1 MKPIRYTIVPK
12 QPAAHLFEVT
22 VTVADPDPAGQRFML
37 PVWIPGSYMVREFA
51 RNIVTLRAVNEAG
64 RKVRVEKTDKHTWQ
78 AAPVKGA
85 LTLRYEVYAWDLSV
99 RAAHLDDTTGFFN
112 GTSVFLAPL
121 GHEEAQCL
129 VDIQKPEGA
138 AYRNWRVATALPEA
152 RGTKRYGFGE
162 YRAQNYDELID
173 HPVTLGEFALATF
186 KAHGVPHDIV
196 VAGRVIGLDMARLSA
211 DLKRICEAQIA
222 LFEPKSKKAP
232 VDRYVFMTQ
241 AVTDGY
247 GGLEHRASTARLLR
261 TGRQTTDKLKATLQ
275 TRLADV
281 TIKSVTK
288 SPIAGLYEVNLGT
301 QIIYSD
307 ANGDYLMLGDMVD
320 AKTRKNLTEAR
331 LSETNRID
339 FASLPFANAVK
350 VVKGN
355 GARKIAVF
363 SDPNCPYCKQL
374 ETTLKSIDNVT
385 VYTFLYPVLSP
396 DSTAK
401 SKSIWCSTD
410 RAKAWE
416 SWMQDHQAPTAAG
429 TCDTAA
435 IDKNLALGRAMNVDG
450 TPTVFLADGRR
461 LPGAVPADRLDKE
474 MSAVH

>member
-1 MKPIRYTIVPK
+1 LNQEFSMKKTFRM
-12 QPAAHLFEVT
+12 AA
-22 VTVADPDPAGQRFML
+22 A
-37 PVWIPGSYMVREFA
+37 
-51 RNIVTLRAVNEAG
+51 
-64 RKVRVEKTDKHTWQ
+64 
-78 AAPVKGA
+78 
-85 LTLRYEVYAWDLSV
+85 
-99 RAAHLDDTTGFFN
+99 
-112 GTSVFLAPL
+112 
-121 GHEEAQCL
+121 
-129 VDIQKPEGA
+129 
-138 AYRNWRVATALPEA
+138 
-152 RGTKRYGFGE
+152 
-162 YRAQNYDELID
+162 
-173 HPVTLGEFALATF
+173 ALAIAAIT
-186 KAHGVPHDIV
+186 
-196 VAGRVIGLDMARLSA
+196 IGCSA
-211 DLKRICEAQIA
+211 
-222 LFEPKSKKAP
+222 
-232 VDRYVFMTQ
+232 Q
-241 AVTDGY
+241 AD
-247 GGLEHRASTARLLR
+247 
-261 TGRQTTDKLKATLQ
+261 QTTDKLKATLQ

-281 TIKSVTK
+281 SIKSVTK

-301 QIIYSD
+301 QIVYSD

-339 FASLPFANAVK
+339 FASLPFGNAVK

-374 ETTLKSIDNVT
+374 ETSLKSIDNVT

-435 IDKNLALGRAMNVDG
+435 IDKNLALGHAMNVDG